1 MAIYH
6 LSIKIISRGKGKS
19 AVAAAAYRA
28 GEKITNEYDG
38 LIHDYTS
45 KGGVVH
51 TEVLLPDNAPAEYK
65 NRVVLWNAVEKTERA
80 KNSQLAREIELA
92 LPVELSREQN
102 ISLVREYVKRHF
114 VEKGM
119 CADLAI
125 HDKND
130 GNPHAHIMLTMRPIN
145 EDGTWGAK
153 SKKEYIL
160 DGSGEKILLKSG
172 EFKTRKINA
181 VDWND
186 RGKAEEWRSAWADAV
201 NTELLRR
208 NIAGRIDHRSYIRQG
223 IEKIPTVHLGI
234 AAFRMEKRGIRTERG
249 DINRAAEVSNNRLR
263 QLNARINKC
272 KDWLYSQPLENAP
285 TMVSVMSHIA
295 DGRNLESRWRKTA
308 DLKTRAGVLFFLQ
321 SNDITGMEQLVSKVT
336 EINERFYEVSNKI
349 KAVDRR
355 LDTLNTHLAQYEN
368 YKQYRPVYMKY
379 RQLDPKK
386 RGAFYDK
393 HSEEIQLYEAAGRYL
408 ESVMNGQTAL
418 PVKAWQAEQKKLTAD
433 RFMLCEDY
441 YRLQDEV
448 RSVEALLRGAENI
461 MREHSR
467 ERQHTRSRELER

>member
-28 GEKITNEYDG
+28 GEKIANEYDG
-38 LIHDYTS
+38 LIHDYTH

-51 TEVLLPDNAPAEYK
+51 TEILLPDHAPAEYE
-65 NRVVLWNAVEKTERA
+65 NRAVLWNAVEKTERA

-92 LPVELSREQN
+92 LAVELTIEQN
-102 ISLVREYVKRHF
+102 ISLVCEYAKRHF
-114 VEKGM
+114 VDKGM
-119 CADLAI
+119 CIDLAI

-160 DGSGEKILLKSG
+160 DGNGEKILLKSG

-181 VDWND
+181 TDWND
-186 RGKAEEWRSAWADAV
+186 RGKAEEWRAVWAESI
-201 NTELLRR
+201 NTVLERQK
-208 NIAGRIDHRSYIRQG
+208 IETRIDHRSYTRQG
-223 IEKIPTVHLGI
+223 VEKIPTVHLGV
-234 AAFRMEKRGIRTERG
+234 AAFQMEKRGIRTERG
-249 DINRAAEVSNNRLR
+249 DVNRAAEVSNNRLR
-263 QLNARINKC
+263 QLKARINKC
-272 KDWLYSQPLENAP
+272 KNWLYSQPLENAP
-285 TMVSVMSHIA
+285 TMVRVMSRIA
-295 DGRNLESRWRKTA
+295 DGRNLESRWHKTA
-308 DLKTRAGVLFFLQ
+308 DLKTRADVLVFLQ
-321 SNDITGMEQLVSKVT
+321 SNDITGMEQLVGKVT

-349 KAVDRR
+349 KAADRR
-355 LDTLNTHLAQYEN
+355 LDTLNTHLAQYDN
-368 YKQYRPVYMKY
+368 YKQYKPVYEKY

-386 RGAFYDK
+386 RGVFYDR
-393 HSEEIQLYEAAGRYL
+393 HSEEMQIYEAAGRYL
-408 ESVMNGQTAL
+408 ESVMNGKTAL
-418 PVKAWQAEQKKLTAD
+418 PVKAWRAEAEKLGAD

-448 RSVEALLRGAENI
+448 RSVEALRRCAENI

-467 ERQHTRSRELER
+467 ERQHTRSRDMEL